1 MSIAEWPVFN
11 TEYNMVPSRLIQM
24 LAIINKL
31 VFLVILRC
39 FVEIL
44 HRNGWRRS
52 IWVEIGFVICLVGV
66 VDVVIGSIMVKL
78 AHIFGRWNMKEFGV
92 IELRET

>member
-1 MSIAEWPVFN
+1 MF
-11 TEYNMVPSRLIQM
+11 
-24 LAIINKL
+24 AIINKL
-31 VFLVILRC
+31 VFFVIILRC

-44 HRNGWRRS
+44 DRNGWQRS
-52 IWVEIGFVICLVGV
+52 SRGDIGFVICLVGV
-66 VDVVIGSIMVKL
+66 VDIVIGSIMVKL